1 MKRLLIIASLAIL
14 AMSCEKT
21 IVSNG
26 VRTPIGFSTEVG
38 KQTRAVVQ
46 NTAYPTDQPF
56 AVYAY
61 GHQDAGSGDVV
72 TPIMN
77 NVEVSYTAPVDENPE
92 KWSATGTTKYY
103 WPNDPRTKIN
113 FYAYSPALVTTPT
126 ATANHQKLN
135 GTIAHREKLDGN
147 DPAGLY
153 LTGYT
158 HSNMYVDFMVARPV
172 LGATYQDQ
180 DGDSGQAQSLTAV
193 PTSFN
198 HQMTQVVFN
207 VKTGEAY
214 SGITFT
220 VTDITLNNIKDK
232 ANYSHTTLTPSYAD
246 QNVNQTTSFTQGEW
260 SAQEVTTGAN
270 DAKGTFN
277 IFPAEKYVSG
287 QVENGAP
294 GIDANEAAKVVTDQT
309 VLATTPVTMIPQN
322 LVATVK
328 DQQSGAVT
336 TAGQSFTITY
346 TIGGTGVAT
355 ETVVKTVDL
364 YSGNHTSWGVN
375 QKVTYNVTI
384 GLNEILF
391 NPTVVGW
398 EETSGGDIDI

>member
-46 NTAYPTDQPF
+46 NATYPTDQPF

-77 NVEVSYTAPVDENPE
+77 NVEVSYTDAQTSA

-103 WPNDPRTKIN
+103 WPNDPRTTIN
-113 FYAYSPALVTTPT
+113 FYAYSPALVANPT

-135 GTIAHREKLDGN
+135 GTIAHRETLDGN
-147 DPAGLY
+147 DQPGLY

-172 LGATYQDQ
+172 LDATYQDQ
-180 DGDSGQAQSLTAV
+180 DGTNGQAQNLSAV

-207 VKTGEAY
+207 VKTSEDY
-214 SGITFT
+214 SSGNITFT

-232 ANYSHTTLTPSYAD
+232 ANYSHTSLTPDYVD
-246 QNVNQTTSFTQGEW
+246 QNTSFTQGVW
-260 SAQEVTTGAN
+260 SAQEVTAGAN

-287 QVENGAP
+287 QVDNGAP
-294 GIDANEAAKVVTDQT
+294 GIGANEVAKEVTDQT
-309 VLATTPVTMIPQN
+309 VLATTPVTMIPQD

-346 TIGGTGVAT
+346 TISGTGVAT

-364 YSGNHTSWGVN
+364 RSGNHTSWGVN

-391 NPTVVGW
+391 APTVVGW

>member
-46 NTAYPTDQPF
+46 NATYPTDQPF

-61 GHQDAGSGDVV
+61 GHQVIGNNDA
-72 TPIMN
+72 TTKIMD
-77 NVEVSYTAPVDENPE
+77 NVEVGYTAAVNNNPE
-92 KWSATGTTKYY
+92 KWSATGNTKYY
-103 WPNDPRTKIN
+103 WPNDPRTTIN
-113 FYAYSPALVTTPT
+113 FYAYSPALVTPPT

-135 GTIAHREKLDGN
+135 GTIAHRETADNSG
-147 DPAGLY
+147 PAGLS

-172 LGATYQDQ
+172 KEATYQDQ
-180 DGDSGQAQSLTAV
+180 DGVSGQAQSLSAV

-246 QNVNQTTSFTQGEW
+246 QNVNQTTSFTQGVW
-260 SAQEVTTGAN
+260 SNQEVTTGAN

-309 VLATTPVTMIPQN
+309 VLATTPVTMIPQD
-322 LVATVK
+322 LVT
-328 DQQSGAVT
+328 AV
-336 TAGQSFTITY
+336 QSFTITY
-346 TIGGTGVAT
+346 TISGTGVAT

-364 YSGNHTSWGVN
+364 YSANHTSWGVN

-398 EETSGGDIDI
+398 EETSGVDIDI

>member
-61 GHQDAGSGDVV
+61 GHQDLGTSEEV

-77 NVEVSYTAPVDENPE
+77 NVEVSYTPADNTNPAA

-103 WPNDPRTKIN
+103 WPNDPRTTIN
-113 FYAYSPALVTTPT
+113 FYAYSPALVATPT

-180 DGDSGQAQSLTAV
+180 DGDSGQAQNLTAV

-207 VKTGEAY
+207 VKTSEEY

-232 ANYSHTTLTPSYAD
+232 ANYSHATLTPSYAD
-246 QNVNQTTSFTQGEW
+246 QNVNQTTSFTQGVW

-277 IFPAEKYVSG
+277 IFPAEKYVASTA
-287 QVENGAP
+287 EDGAP
-294 GIDANEAAKVVTDQT
+294 GIDANEAAKAVTDQI
-309 VLATTPVTMIPQN
+309 VLVTTPVTMIPQD
-322 LVATVK
+322 LVA
-328 DQQSGAVT
+328 D
-336 TAGQSFTITY
+336 GQSFKITY
-346 TIGGTGVAT
+346 TISGTGVAT

-364 YSGNHTSWGVN
+364 RSANHTSWGVN

>member
-46 NTAYPTDQPF
+46 DNAYPTDQPF

-61 GHQDAGSGDVV
+61 GHQDLDTSEEV
-72 TPIMN
+72 TTIMN
-77 NVEVSYTAPVDENPE
+77 NVEVSYTPADNTNPAE
-92 KWSATGTTKYY
+92 KWSATGNTKYY
-103 WPNDPRTKIN
+103 WPNDPRTTIN
-113 FYAYSPALVTTPT
+113 FYAYSPALVNPTT

-135 GTIAHREKLDGN
+135 GTIAHRETADNSG
-147 DPAGLY
+147 PAGLS

-172 LGATYQDQ
+172 KEAKYQDQ
-180 DGDSGQAQSLTAV
+180 DGVNGQAQNLTAV

-207 VKTGEAY
+207 VKTSEAY
-214 SGITFT
+214 SGIIFT
-220 VTDITLNNIKDK
+220 VTDITLKNIKDK
-232 ANYSHTTLTPSYAD
+232 ANYSHTTLTPDYVD
-246 QNVNQTTSFTQGEW
+246 QNTSFTQGVW

-287 QVENGAP
+287 QVDNGAP
-294 GIDANEAAKVVTDQT
+294 GIDANEVAKEVTDQT
-309 VLATTPVTMIPQN
+309 VLATTPVTMIPQD

-346 TIGGTGVAT
+346 TISGTGVAT
-355 ETVVKTVDL
+355 ETVEKTVDL
-364 YSGNHTSWGVN
+364 YSANHTSWGVN